1 MYKLSDVNLEKILLH
16 EAFPLVDFLMMF
28 LRVVNT
34 ACLKYILIFII
45 KFKMAHNYIGT
56 SLLNYNNVYIHIYK
70 CICGCVLRYQVRIL
84 YKNTIHYNCSLLNYL
99 LQHVQFTIYYISI
112 NVETIIYFFQSTYMY
127 KYIKCLLFI
136 ILMIVLIFDF
146 GLKENRFIIFISLIK
161 IIIEI

>member
-56 SLLNYNNVYIHIYK
+56 SLLNYNNVYIYIY
-70 CICGCVLRYQVRIL
+70 
-84 YKNTIHYNCSLLNYL
+84 
-99 LQHVQFTIYYISI
+99 I
-112 NVETIIYFFQSTYMY
+112 NVFVAVFYVTKSEF
-127 KYIKCLLFI
+127 YIKIPFI
-136 ILMIVLIFDF
+136 ITAHY
-146 GLKENRFIIFISLIK
+146 
-161 IIIEI
+161 